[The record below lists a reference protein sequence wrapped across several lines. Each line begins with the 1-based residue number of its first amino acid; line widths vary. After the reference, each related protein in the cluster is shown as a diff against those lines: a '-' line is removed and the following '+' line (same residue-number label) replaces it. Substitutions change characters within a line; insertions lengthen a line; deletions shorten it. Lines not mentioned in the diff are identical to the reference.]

1 MRIRVLTIMLLIA
14 ALLAACG
21 GAAGEA
27 SPPEQTARQM
37 MQADGLG
44 DAEITG
50 VVEGDPAVRGADEL
64 YCCAHPE
71 RRAALPARRVA
82 VRRAVAGPAAHGR
95 LLRVGPAG
103 LPAVRRVEAFAP
115 PRRVNR
121 NACPELDG
129 GVVEGDVCLPATA
142 GWRASQQ
149 AGF

>member
-64 YCCAHPE
+64 YCVATDATTQNGE
-71 RRAALPARRVA
+71 LPY
-82 VRRAVAGPAAHGR
+82 
-95 LLRVGPAG
+95 LLVVWQSGGQWQAQQLMEG
-103 LPAVRRVEAFAP
+103 YYEWDLQGC
-115 PRRVNR
+115 PR
-121 NACPELDG
+121 
-129 GVVEGDVCLPATA
+129 
-142 GWRASQQ
+142 
-149 AGF
+149 